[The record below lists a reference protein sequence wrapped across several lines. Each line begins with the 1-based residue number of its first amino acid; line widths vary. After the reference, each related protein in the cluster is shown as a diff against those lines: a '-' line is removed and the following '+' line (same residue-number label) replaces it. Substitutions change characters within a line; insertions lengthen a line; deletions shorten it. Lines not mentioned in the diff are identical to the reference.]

1 MRKTFRTI
9 GEKDY
14 LEDNKFR
21 LSAKRLDRVTVLSS
35 ILKSILALL
44 LVLSFVVDPK
54 IWLAPL
60 MGHWALQI
68 FLLIAVFGSCY
79 WIASQY
85 EKDIRGEWVPLHA
98 AVYPRLVYFAMPLFL
113 MRIFSSSLPGRYG
126 AFVFLGL
133 GCLGGIRDALARVF
147 DQNAELTPSPPSSN
161 QPPRSSLSQ
170 RWKRVRAAVQWSLRF
185 VGEIL
190 SAFWLQIVLFLSA
203 MRACIIFIAYSLVTL
218 GAIVMVCLNKIIN
231 RSDRGI
237 RGVDDKEKGR
247 TFTLAHLSDLH
258 FMGPRTKLG
267 LEGQNRNGETRAFF
281 ARNARLLSSV
291 DVVAVTGDIT
301 DTGFVDEWVEADRV
315 FDIISRAAE
324 DNENRP
330 KFAFVPGNHD
340 INVFASFDSSVK
352 DLQKYDKKLT
362 LFALGKYSN
371 RGLRLIRYLAF
382 WGKWSAE
389 NSNFLDK
396 RGHMSCASTHLE
408 AIGQNLNR
416 YANSSKQKSVTA
428 SYVEGNFD
436 RIFPSSIEVAD
447 KAVIYTLDSNARTW
461 HIIAN
466 SYGMFGLGQLYRLW
480 RMLSLHPENHAAVFL
495 LHHHIRPGTKK
506 VSYKN
511 PTWRKRL
518 EEFAMVTVD
527 AFLFRMIIQS
537 KLRQSALVFH
547 GHTHFERQY
556 MFGRHSVICAPSSGY
571 GEGSQADPEN
581 IAYIYEV
588 LIDESGNAAIQ
599 QIHNLRTVLK
609 TQAS

>member
-1 MRKTFRTI
+1 MRTTFRRI

-14 LEDNKFR
+14 LIDNKFR
-21 LSAKRLDRVTVLSS
+21 LSANELDKVTILSS
-35 ILKSILALL
+35 ILKSVLALL
-44 LVLSFVVDPK
+44 LVSSFVVDPN

-60 MGHWALQI
+60 MGHLALQML
-68 FLLIAVFGSCY
+68 LLIFVFGSCY
-79 WIASQY
+79 WIARQY

-113 MRIFSSSLPGRYG
+113 VRIFSSSLPGRYG
-126 AFVFLGL
+126 ALIFLGL
-133 GCLGGIRDALARVF
+133 GCLGGIRDLLLRFFEQDVGSAG
-147 DQNAELTPSPPSSN
+147 LTLSST
-161 QPPRSSLSQ
+161 QPIRSSLGRLWQ
-170 RWKRVRAAVQWSLRF
+170 RVRAAVERSLRF

-203 MRACIIFIAYSLVTL
+203 VQACVIFVAYSLVTL
-218 GAIVMVCLNKIIN
+218 GAIVMVCFNKMMN

-237 RGVDDKEKGR
+237 HRVNDKER
-247 TFTLAHLSDLH
+247 YRRFTLAHLSDLH
-258 FMGPRTKLG
+258 FMGPRTNLG
-267 LEGQNRNGETRAFF
+267 LEGQNRNAETSAFF
-281 ARNARLLSSV
+281 ARNAGLLSGV

-301 DTGFVDEWVEADRV
+301 DTGFVDEWVEADRA
-315 FDIISRAAE
+315 FGIISRASKE
-324 DNENRP
+324 NEHRP

-371 RGLRLIRYLAF
+371 RQLRLIRYLAF
-382 WGKWSAE
+382 WDKWSAAD
-389 NSNFLDK
+389 STFLDK
-396 RGHMSCASTHLE
+396 RGHLSRASTHLD
-408 AIGQNLNR
+408 AIGEKLNR
-416 YANSSKQKSVTA
+416 YANSSKQKTVTG
-428 SYVEGNFD
+428 SYVEHNFD
-436 RIFPSSIEVAD
+436 RMFPSSIEVAE

-466 SYGMFGLGQLYRLW
+466 SYGMFGLAQLYRLW
-480 RMLSLHPENHAAVFL
+480 RMLSLHPKNHAAVFL

-511 PTWRKRL
+511 SSWRKRL

-527 AFLFRMIIQS
+527 AFLFRMIVQS
-537 KLRQSALVFH
+537 KLQQSALVFH

-571 GEGSQADPEN
+571 GEGSQANREN

-588 LIDESGNAAIQ
+588 FIDESGSAAAN
-599 QIHNLRTVLK
+599 QIHKLK
-609 TQAS
+609 PSLKN